1 MYITK
6 SGFSA
11 QMRFANWYF
20 RHTTEKTMLKKDSFI
35 SILQKTIQL
44 HGSTFKSEQI
54 KVKNTTVHVGSM
66 L

>member
-1 MYITK
+1 
-6 SGFSA
+6 
-11 QMRFANWYF
+11 MRFANWYF